1 MLILLPYHGSNPNLL
16 IPYSHCPSLGLDLQ
30 TQSPHLAYRIFFF
43 GPCNVYIKKNCC
55 QYFKNW
61 KLYLKMQIPAL
72 LKNQNIWQ
80 HSTIAKMRLSFLDE
94 AWGFQFREFLR
105 FSDNWLTS
113 LIGITLGLYRDFQPL
128 LISIL
133 LTFPPT

>member
-1 MLILLPYHGSNPNLL
+1 
-16 IPYSHCPSLGLDLQ
+16 
-30 TQSPHLAYRIFFF
+30 
-43 GPCNVYIKKNCC
+43 
-55 QYFKNW
+55 
-61 KLYLKMQIPAL
+61 MQIPAL

-94 AWGFQFREFLR
+94 AWGFQFREFLP
-105 FSDNWLTS
+105 FSYNWLTS

-128 LISIL
+128 PISIL